1 MLEAG
6 SVVARDQVCIGLQCG
21 VREKVVVG
29 SLVRRSW
36 AAYMIVRPVDAELD
50 EASAEGSG
58 FTPRRETGRQHHG
71 VEEQSLPTGRLD
83 ELEPPSAPWRHSEA
97 SLLPSGSH
105 GPP

>member
-1 MLEAG
+1 MNWAG
-6 SVVARDQVCIGLQCG
+6 QNAVEFVEERLGDDQV
-21 VREKVVVG
+21 
-29 SLVRRSW
+29 
-36 AAYMIVRPVDAELD
+36 VRPVDAELD
-50 EASAEGSG
+50 EVSAEGSG

-83 ELEPPSAPWRHSEA
+83 DLEPPSAPWRHSEA